1 MNVRLERITL
11 CYPGKEPLFRDLDL
25 EVGDGELVV
34 IRGPSGSGKSSLLR
48 LINRLQ
54 EPTSGR
60 LLIDGEPAATLE
72 VTRLRRRIATIQQTP
87 VMIDGTVRDNL
98 HLPFRFEAARH
109 RGDSSAG
116 SSPARPDLPEDDTL
130 RSELAAYHLDDV
142 DLEHDATLLSVGQKQ
157 RLALIRALFV
167 EPELILCDEPT
178 SALDPASR
186 QVVEAELERRHRELG
201 QGIILV
207 THIDGELDRL
217 ATRSLVLADG
227 ELHDMESV

>member
-1 MNVRLERITL
+1 MNVCLEQVTL
-11 CYPGKEPLFRDLDL
+11 QYPGKEPLFRDVDL
-25 EVGDGELVV
+25 EIAEGDVVV

-60 LLIDGEPAATLE
+60 LLVDGEPAVNLE
-72 VTRLRRRIATIQQTP
+72 VTHLRRRIATIQQTP

-98 HLPFRFEAARH
+98 LLPFRFQAAR
-109 RGDSSAG
+109 DG
-116 SSPARPDLPEDDTL
+116 STATPDDQAL
-130 RSELAAYHLDDV
+130 RDELAAYHLDDV
-142 DLEHDATLLSVGQKQ
+142 ALEHDAALLSVGQKQ

-186 QVVEAELERRHRELG
+186 TVVEAELERRHRENG
-201 QGIILV
+201 QGIVLV
-207 THIDGELDRL
+207 THIDTALDRL
-217 ATRSLVLADG
+217 ATRALFLADG
-227 ELHDMESV
+227 ELRESAS